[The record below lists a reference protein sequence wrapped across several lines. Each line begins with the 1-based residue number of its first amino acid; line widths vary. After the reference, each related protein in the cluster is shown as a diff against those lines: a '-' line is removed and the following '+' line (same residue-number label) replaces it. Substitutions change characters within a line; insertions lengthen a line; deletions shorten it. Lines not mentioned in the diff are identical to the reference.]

1 MRAPAPVCLVAPDQV
16 PSALFNVAEV
26 PQVVVDGR
34 GDKRTTKGKRKAKSF
49 GKVWR
54 TLTPAPHV
62 AF

>member
-54 TLTPAPHV
+54 T
-62 AF
+62 